1 MNTEFS
7 VAAPGER
14 GAALSGSRSSLLTPD
29 DILLFPLDDHGAVQS
44 QPQEFHF
51 YGEDL

>member
-1 MNTEFS
+1 MELFTPLPIIPANPSNVLFS
-7 VAAPGER
+7 
-14 GAALSGSRSSLLTPD
+14 
-29 DILLFPLDDHGAVQS
+29 LDDHGAVQP

>member
-1 MNTEFS
+1 MSIKFS
-7 VAAPGER
+7 VAASGEH
-14 GAALSGSRSSLLTPD
+14 GAALSSSRSSLLTPD
-29 DILLFPLDDHGAVQS
+29 DVLLFPLDDHGTVQS

>member
-1 MNTEFS
+1 MELF
-7 VAAPGER
+7 
-14 GAALSGSRSSLLTPD
+14 TPLPIIPANPSD
-29 DILLFPLDDHGAVQS
+29 VLFPLDDHGAVQP